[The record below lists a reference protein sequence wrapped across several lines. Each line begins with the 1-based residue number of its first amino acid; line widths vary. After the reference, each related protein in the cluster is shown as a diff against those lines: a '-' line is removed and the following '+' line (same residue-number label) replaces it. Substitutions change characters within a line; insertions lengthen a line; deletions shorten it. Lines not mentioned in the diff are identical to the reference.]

1 MSTPSEQGTAN
12 IEVWGKSYHQLDGA
26 LRLYDEKDSLPD
38 TAVFTASKKSHQA
51 KIDQILD
58 ALILVLNTSGA
69 QDCRG
74 EIETHSIELI
84 HRLLNAVFKP
94 YAGRLDGKRQGLFTE
109 MAITFGNGRQNKISS
124 FASARIRR
132 RLVAG

>member
-74 EIETHSIELI
+74 EIETIQH
-84 HRLLNAVFKP
+84 
-94 YAGRLDGKRQGLFTE
+94 
-109 MAITFGNGRQNKISS
+109 AIT
-124 FASARIRR
+124 
-132 RLVAG
+132 